1 MNEQEF
7 MKQTAQIFCQDP
19 KIRQSQCID
28 QRMQLYDEILCKTLG
43 KVYPVKDQTFN
54 QDCQLEKLPQQ
65 NTLLDSFIKNLLMS
79 DKGAIFCYNQ
89 YQQNR
94 LPQPK
99 IQQNQNQQRSLRQ
112 HPNYQQY
119 QQQERYNNNDFQ
131 IPSQQRHVMIERQN
145 HQSYQGFPQPFNN
158 SQLYHS
164 RNFNQ
169 QNDHDNIYT
178 FDIIE
183 ESKRR
188 RIQQIQNYRYK

>member
-1 MNEQEF
+1 MNEQQF

-28 QRMQLYDEILCKTLG
+28 ERIQLYDQVLCKTLG
-43 KVYPVKDQTFN
+43 KTYPTMNQTFN

-65 NTLLDSFIKNLLMS
+65 NTLLDSFIKNLLQS
-79 DKGAIFCYNQ
+79 DKGAMFCYNQ

-99 IQQNQNQQRSLRQ
+99 IEQNQNQQRFQRQ
-112 HPNYQQY
+112 PPNYNQT
-119 QQQERYNNNDFQ
+119 QQQDRYNEYQ
-131 IPSQQRHVMIERQN
+131 IPSQQRHVIMENQ
-145 HQSYQGFPQPFNN
+145 YQPRFQGLSQPFNN
-158 SQLYHS
+158 SQLYNS
-164 RNFNQ
+164 RVYNQ
-169 QNDHDNIYT
+169 QNDQQPIYT